1 MSFSIL
7 LRRQRRKRGM
17 TQRDLAAAMIRAE
30 GMEPFDDLMLVD
42 ANRQRIMKCENN
54 KSEPRLTDI
63 ILVTRAL
70 GCRFEELLDATP

>member
-1 MSFSIL
+1 MPFGMK
-7 LRRQRRKRGM
+7 LRNLRLTRGM
-17 TQRDLAAAMIRAE
+17 TQWELAKAMIRAE
-30 GMEPFDDLMLVD
+30 GMDPLNDPMWID
-42 ANRQRIMKCENN
+42 ANRQRIMKWENN